1 MEFERLGEH
10 TIKCVISEEEIL
22 EMGFTI
28 EDILQNGAR
37 TQQFMNQIFDR
48 AEQEFETKFELGIK
62 TVRADFLS
70 NHTLSLTF
78 SDYPMSGIAE
88 QIKDLVGGLL
98 SSITNEKLEE
108 LKKAAN
114 QAALEGRQTRDSGHR
129 NGAEEEEEE
138 AVIALFTFPSL
149 DIICTYAKQV
159 PADCIPDNSLYR
171 YRGEYYLLA
180 DLTDCT
186 EDEVLR
192 LSMITD
198 EYATNLSVGAARA
211 AFIRE
216 RARCILPDHAIEQLC
231 ML

>member
-1 MEFERLGEH
+1 MEFKRVSEH

-22 EMGFTI
+22 QMGYTV

-78 SDYPMSGIAE
+78 SDHPISGLAE

-98 SSITNEKLEE
+98 NSVANEKFEE
-108 LKKAAN
+108 LKRAAN
-114 QAALEGRQTRDSGHR
+114 EQKNKASA
-129 NGAEEEEEE
+129 NEEEIP
-138 AVIALFTFPSL
+138 VIALFTFKTFDVL
-149 DIICTYAKQV
+149 CAYAKQV
-159 PADCIPDNSLYR
+159 PLDIFPENSLYR
-171 YRGEYYLLA
+171 YRDDYILMA

-186 EDEVLR
+186 EEEVLR

-198 EYATNLSVGAARA
+198 EFATDLAVGTARA
-211 AFIRE
+211 AFICE
-216 RARCILPDHAIEQLC
+216 HAKCILPENAIEQLR
-231 ML
+231 LL

>member
-1 MEFERLGEH
+1 MEFKRVSEH

-22 EMGFTI
+22 QMGYTV

-78 SDYPMSGIAE
+78 SDHPISGLAE

-98 SSITNEKLEE
+98 NSVASEKLEE
-108 LKKAAN
+108 LKRAANKAAMDEKEQKN
-114 QAALEGRQTRDSGHR
+114 KKSANDEDIP
-129 NGAEEEEEE
+129 
-138 AVIALFTFPSL
+138 VIALFTFKSF
-149 DIICTYAKQV
+149 DILCAYAKQV
-159 PADCIPDNSLYR
+159 SSDIYPENSLYR
-171 YRGEYYLLA
+171 YRDDYILMA

-186 EDEVLR
+186 EEEVLR

-198 EYATNLSVGAARA
+198 EYATDLSVGTARA
-211 AFIRE
+211 AFICE
-216 RARCILPDHAIEQLC
+216 HAKCILSENAIEQLC
-231 ML
+231 LL